1 MKIKLKHVKKES
13 GEGYNET
20 MKGGNEMKKF
30 GLLLAGGI
38 AAMVLLSTIG
48 PLVGLAVSLVILYFI
63 LKQFLKAETKK
74 AKVGLAVLGIFVLLA
89 TLHNIPALIGV
100 AAAAVLY
107 LVYKKWTGVK
117 PAFKKD
123 KHDPF
128 IHFEKQWNEIK
139 HH

>member
-1 MKIKLKHVKKES
+1 
-13 GEGYNET
+13 
-20 MKGGNEMKKF
+20 MKKF

-38 AAMVLLSTIG
+38 AAIVLLSTIG
-48 PLVGLAVSLVILYFI
+48 PLVGLAVSLVVLYFI

-107 LVYKKWTGVK
+107 LVYKKWTGAK

-128 IHFEKQWNEIK
+128 VNFEKQWNEIR